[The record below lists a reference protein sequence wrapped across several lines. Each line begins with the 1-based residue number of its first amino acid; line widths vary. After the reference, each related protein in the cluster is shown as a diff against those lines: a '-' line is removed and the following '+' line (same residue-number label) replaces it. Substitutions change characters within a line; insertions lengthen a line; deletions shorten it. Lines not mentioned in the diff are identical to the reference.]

1 MSNTNDSIK
10 TRALNYASATLSDL
24 IDGAS
29 ELYEAV
35 TLFSLMA
42 AEVDIPV
49 SASALKEIASMSE
62 VIIRML
68 GSEQAGIHHLI
79 RTWKLRKD
87 AVKEFSA
94 LRRPASGAITE
105 SSLNAPEK

>member
-1 MSNTNDSIK
+1 MPTTND
-10 TRALNYASATLSDL
+10 TTAARALSYASPTFSAL
-24 IDGAS
+24 IDGSS
-29 ELYEAV
+29 EFYQST

-42 AEVDIPV
+42 AKIDTPE
-49 SASALKEIASMSE
+49 SSSALNATDSMSE
-62 VIIRML
+62 VITRML
-68 GSEQAGIHHLI
+68 GGEQAGIQHHI
-79 RTWKLRKD
+79 RTWKLRQD